1 MALRP
6 PTHSP
11 EHFVRPQRCLFRW
24 QTCLSRDDLDRHYML
39 TFHLEHNDGL
49 SDLWLDWASVRKAE
63 ARENSAASPIEN
75 SETILHHGIA
85 RQHVYGLISYSN
97 LACICMVL

>member
-1 MALRP
+1 
-6 PTHSP
+6 
-11 EHFVRPQRCLFRW
+11 
-24 QTCLSRDDLDRHYML
+24 ML

-75 SETILHHGIA
+75 SETILHNGIA
-85 RQHVYGLISYSN
+85 RQHFYGLISYSN
-97 LACICMVL
+97 AVCFCYGTIPLSESRLRTRQSSLAVS